1 MEASEKIVSE
11 GQVALGTLKDLGKV
25 TVIPVEPG
33 SGEEDLWD
41 SLVREHHSLGYKRL
55 PGRRIKYIAWVGTQ
69 PVAALSFSGSAPK
82 IEVRDRWMGWSPEEK
97 KLHRSRLVNNSRFLI
112 LPGIRIKNLASHV
125 LGQALRR
132 LPGDW
137 EERFDFAPWVVESFV
152 DPAHYSG
159 ASYRASGFLRLGQT
173 KGFSRKG
180 RVEYSYHGQ
189 VKDIYVV
196 VLDPEFRV
204 KGGFLPKPA
213 PSPRRRSRAVEDP
226 KPAPYQPLVTRPA
239 GPPQRIVLPTS
250 YHVAPDLL
258 SPGEELGEEDLDVL
272 TAELRVFHQDFAPVF
287 SRQNNADHS
296 RCYTLGLLSNLGRKS
311 IEPIALELSG
321 TGGVRNLQR
330 FISDYS
336 WEESLMKE
344 IHQKKLAQEIGAPDP
359 ETSMFTLDS
368 SEFAK
373 KGTESV
379 GVARQ
384 YCGTRGKV
392 DNCQSG
398 VFLGYVGPQAHGL
411 IDARLYM
418 PEEWFGSEFEER
430 RKKTGVPDSLT
441 FATKLEIAS
450 ELLNKTTDAGLFK
463 ARWVGVDAFFGSS
476 RSFLESLPKDLYYMA
491 SVRANTR
498 VLTEEPSWVL
508 PESPG
513 QGRKP
518 TKPVLS
524 ETPVTVE
531 ALARSVVW
539 TEVIRPSDSFGVERV
554 FVARLKVWR
563 VPETSEDPP
572 ASPETLFLFRTE
584 AQHEAQTTKY
594 VLTNAPESVSLET
607 LVTVSK
613 LRWSIERS
621 FLECKSLLGMDHY
634 EHRSFKG
641 WHRHMLHVFIAHAFL
656 QKIRLKFKKKLSDP
670 PSGLPPGRGG
680 SPAPVFFRG
689 RWADDPFLLPA

>member
-1 MEASEKIVSE
+1 MEAAEKIVSE
-11 GQVALGTLKDLGKV
+11 GQAVLGTLKDLGKV
-25 TVIPVEPG
+25 TVMPVDPG
-33 SGEEDLWD
+33 SREEDLWD
-41 SLVREHHSLGYKRL
+41 SLIREHHSLGYKNL
-55 PGRRIKYIAWVGTQ
+55 PGRRIKYIAWVGEQ

-82 IEVRDRWMGWSPEEK
+82 IEVRDRWMGWSAEEK

-112 LPGIRIKNLASHV
+112 LPGVRIKNLASHV

-137 EERFDFAPWVVESFV
+137 EARFDFAPWVVETFV

-180 RVEYSYHGQ
+180 RVEYAYHGQ
-189 VKDIYVV
+189 VKDLYVA

-213 PSPRRRSRAVEDP
+213 PSPRRTSRTVEDP
-226 KPAPYQPLVTRPA
+226 KAPPYQPLVTRPA
-239 GPPQRIVLPTS
+239 GPPHRIVLPAS

-258 SPGEELGEEDLDVL
+258 SPGEDLGEEDLDVL
-272 TAELRVFHQDFAPVF
+272 TAELRGFHQDFAPVF
-287 SRQNNADHS
+287 AKPNSAEHS
-296 RCYTLGLLSNLGRKS
+296 RLYLLGLLSESGRKS
-311 IEPIALELSG
+311 VEPIALALSG
-321 TGGVRNLQR
+321 PGGVRNLQR
-330 FISDYS
+330 FISDYA

-344 IHQKKLAQEIGAPDP
+344 IHQKKLASEIGAPDP

-368 SEFAK
+368 SEFGK

-384 YCGTRGKV
+384 YCGTRGKI

-418 PEEWFGSEFEER
+418 PEEWFGPGFAER

-441 FATKLEIAS
+441 FATKPEIAA
-450 ELLNKTTDAGLFK
+450 ELLKKTTDAGLFK

-476 RSFLESLPKDLYYMA
+476 RAFLEALPKDLSYMA

-498 VLTEEPSWVL
+498 VLTKEPSWVL
-508 PESPG
+508 PESK
-513 QGRKP
+513 GRGRRP
-518 TKPVLS
+518 TKPVLT

-531 ALARSVVW
+531 VLARSVVW
-539 TEVIRPSDSFGVERV
+539 TEVFRPSDSFGVERV
-554 FVARLKVWR
+554 FVARLPVWR
-563 VPETSEDPP
+563 VPETSDDPP
-572 ASPETLFLFRTE
+572 SSPETLFLFRTE
-584 AQHEAQTTKY
+584 AQHEAHTTKY
-594 VLTNAPESVSLET
+594 VPTNAPESVSLDT

-621 FLECKSLLGMDHY
+621 FLEAKSLLGMDHY
-634 EHRSFKG
+634 EHRSWNG

-656 QKIRLKFKKKLSDP
+656 QKIRLRFKKNFSDP
-670 PSGLPPGRGG
+670 PPGPPSGRGG
-680 SPAPVFFRG
+680 SPPSVVFRG
-689 RWADDPFLLPA
+689 LCADDPRLLPA